1 MIGNAGSKVL
11 MRVSGGLFRDGTHMP
26 DWVDS
31 TVAEWIQSET
41 ERMDTVWGPPEQRS
55 ALAFVHIPP

>member
-1 MIGNAGSKVL
+1 
-11 MRVSGGLFRDGTHMP
+11 MP

-31 TVAEWIQSET
+31 GVAEWIKSET
-41 ERMDTVWGPPEQRS
+41 EKMNAVWGQPEQRS